1 MNKESTS
8 GLSPVKLARLF
19 GITLHSEGSKD
30 RENSI
35 ENMAE
40 LIQAHLAGA
49 LPLDTAIIDELP
61 VLIGRLQ
68 RDLSHHAGRTL
79 GDVLTDSESDLE
91 IIKKVRRY
99 AKRMAARKS
108 PSDRHA
114 VAITIYFAAIANA
127 LVFHQVKITTHSY
140 ESLETSFGNLVNKPW
155 MPARLVRVFAKARKV
170 CRRNVL

>member
-8 GLSPVKLARLF
+8 GLNPGKLARLF
-19 GITLHSEGSKD
+19 GITLRSEGSKD
-30 RENSI
+30 GENSI

-49 LPLDTAIIDELP
+49 LPLDTAVIDELP
-61 VLIGRLQ
+61 ILIGRLQ

-108 PSDRHA
+108 PSTRHA

-127 LVFHQVKITTHSY
+127 LAFHQVKITTHSY
-140 ESLETSFGNLVNKPW
+140 ESLETSFDNLVNKPW
-155 MPARLVRVFAKARKV
+155 MPAKLIRVFTKARKACQHV
-170 CRRNVL
+170 

>member
-8 GLSPVKLARLF
+8 GLNPVKLARLF

-99 AKRMAARKS
+99 AKRMAARN
-108 PSDRHA
+108 RHA